1 MDLDGRIALVTG
13 AAKGIGRAIA
23 FELARCGAAVAFCD
37 LDLPAAEATLSGLQG
52 AGYRALF
59 CPADVSKEADVA
71 HLVQTTLEAFG
82 RIDILVNNAGIG
94 PKRKFSE
101 LDLEQWNH
109 VLAVDLTSVFL
120 CCKAVVPI
128 MLQQSY
134 GRIVSLSSASVL
146 TGSGAGAAYCA
157 AKAGVYGLTRTL
169 ARELAPSG
177 IVVNAIAPRTIETPM
192 FTAIYSPEQREELA
206 KSIPL
211 RRLGQPEDIARWVAF
226 LASDYCS
233 FMCGETIL
241 LDGGRTYF
249 S

>member
-1 MDLDGRIALVTG
+1 MRLDGRVALVTG
-13 AAKGIGRAIA
+13 AAQGIGKAIA
-23 FELARCGAAVAFCD
+23 LELARCGAAVAFCD
-37 LDLPAAEATLSGLQG
+37 LDLPAAEATLSELQA
-52 AGYRALF
+52 AGHRVLF
-59 CPADVSKEADVA
+59 CPADVSKETDVA
-71 HLVQTTLEAFG
+71 HLVETTHEAFG
-82 RIDILVNNAGIG
+82 RIDILVNNAAIG

-101 LDLEQWNH
+101 LDLKLWNH
-109 VLAVDLTSVFL
+109 VLAVDLTGVFL

-128 MLQQSY
+128 MLEQGY
-134 GRIVSLSSASVL
+134 GRIISFSSASVL

-157 AKAGVYGLTRTL
+157 AKAGVYGLTRAL

-192 FTAIYSPEQREELA
+192 LTAIYSPEQREELA

-211 RRLGQPEDIARWVAF
+211 GRLGQPEDIARWVAF
-226 LASDYCS
+226 LASDYCG

-241 LDGGRTYF
+241 LDGGRTYL